1 MRRAVGLV
9 FAVAVAVLGCRP
21 PRETSERTVRV
32 CAEDDNLP
40 FSNARGEGFED
51 RIAELLAG
59 DLGAQLHHVW
69 LRQGEPVDRTRLDAA
84 RCDVVIG
91 VPSSLEL
98 TPSTR
103 PYYRTSWVFVT
114 RLAIGEPVR
123 SLDDARL
130 RVLRVGVPT
139 AGHGVD
145 LPPVHALARR
155 GIVANVRPFP
165 IQSDDPDD
173 PAPLAPLRALEAG
186 EIDVAIV
193 WGPHAGWF
201 LQDRSKVAIAK
212 VSPAVDQG
220 VPFAYDIAM
229 GAKDPE
235 LRAELD
241 AFLVRRAPEID
252 TLLRTYGVP
261 R

>member
-1 MRRAVGLV
+1 MRRAVGIVLALALV
-9 FAVAVAVLGCRP
+9 GCRP
-21 PRETSERTVRV
+21 PHDTATRTVRV
-32 CAEDDNLP
+32 CAEDDNMP

-59 DLGAQLHHVW
+59 DLAARVDRVGLGE
-69 LRQGEPVDRTRLDAA
+69 GEPVDRDRLEAA
-84 RCDVVIG
+84 RCDVLIG
-91 VPSSLEL
+91 VPSRLAL
-98 TPSTR
+98 APSTR

-114 RLAIGEPVR
+114 RLAVGEPVR
-123 SLDDARL
+123 SLDDSRL

-165 IQSDDPDD
+165 VYSDDAND
-173 PAPLAPLRALEAG
+173 PAPLGPLRALEAG

-201 LQDRSKVAIAK
+201 LQDRGKVAITK
-212 VSPAVDQG
+212 VTPENDEG

-229 GAKDPE
+229 GAHDPE

-252 TLLRTYGVP
+252 AILRTYGVP